1 MAAVQAQERPLSEAA
16 PKPPLDGRA
25 DGATLENSA
34 TPQTSTAA
42 SGHFGHD
49 RPAKRAGRK
58 EALTPT
64 DIAAKV
70 RQLFTTRPAS
80 NQVAWLRELEADPD
94 HLALRADG
102 RANLHKVALLLA
114 TSAWKRGAPAL
125 TTAGWDQLSAEADLN
140 RATIARW
147 LRWLQDHDYLAVHQ
161 TGRSWRYSPTG
172 RNERATY
179 VLLSH
184 TPQEPQQE
192 DPSVSPN
199 CDPPLGSKDL
209 YNKHAHAREA
219 RKRGSSQT
227 QPQMADPE
235 AIPCTKRERLSV
247 AQTLSSIRAE
257 LRGKAPRRLRHLLA
271 GHLAAGWSAAELND
285 ALTVAPDGSPWTL
298 SGLIRSTEGW
308 MLFKLR
314 AWDPA
319 LKPDE
324 AARIRARVAT
334 FDEEHAARKE
344 QAKAA
349 GAGKTQPVRT
359 PWVTTVPACSTAAK
373 MPSVTITGLTDT
385 GGDRRATVTPTPG
398 RDQPDLVVVAATPD
412 RDTKPT
418 VLGFWPTTQPFDVVL
433 PAGTAWIVL
442 RGTYHAAAA
451 DTASDKVWLPVE
463 AEAKPTSLIQGIFAA
478 SSRSQFWPEVPRSV
492 GSSNRGYVKLST
504 SWTPTSDT

>member
-1 MAAVQAQERPLSEAA
+1 MAAVQAQERPLAEAV
-16 PKPPLDGRA
+16 PKPPLDGQA
-25 DGATLENSA
+25 DGATLENNA

-49 RPAKRAGRK
+49 RPATRAGRK
-58 EALTPT
+58 EALTPA
-64 DIAAKV
+64 DVGAKV
-70 RQLFTTRPAS
+70 RQLFTTRPAR

-94 HLALRADG
+94 YLALRADG
-102 RANLHKVALLLA
+102 RANLHKVALVLA
-114 TSAWKRGAPAL
+114 TSAWKKATPAL
-125 TTAGWDQLSAEADLN
+125 TTAGWDQLSEEADLN

-161 TGRSWRYSPTG
+161 TGRSWRFSPTG

-179 VLLSH
+179 VLLSQI
-184 TPQEPQQE
+184 PQEPQQG
-192 DPSVSPN
+192 DTSVSPN
-199 CDPPLGSKDL
+199 CDPPLGSKDP
-209 YNKHAHAREA
+209 YNDHAHAREA

-227 QPQMADPE
+227 QPQMADPH
-235 AIPCTKRERLSV
+235 ASPCTKRDRLHV

-257 LRGKAPRRLRHLLA
+257 LRAIAPRRLRHLLA
-271 GHLAAGWSAAELND
+271 SHLAAGWSAAELND

-298 SGLIRSTEGW
+298 TGLIRSTEGW

-324 AARIRARVAT
+324 AARVRARVAT

-349 GAGKTQPVRT
+349 RTGHTQPART

-373 MPSVTITGLTDT
+373 MPSVTITGLTPSS
-385 GGDRRATVTPTPG
+385 GGHRATITPTPR
-398 RDQPDLVVVAATPD
+398 RDQPDLVVVAAAPD
-412 RDTKPT
+412 RETKPT
-418 VLGFWPTTQPFDVVL
+418 MLGFWPTTQPFDVDL

-451 DTASDKVWLPVE
+451 NTASDKVWLPVE
-463 AEAKPTSLIQGIFAA
+463 TQAKPTSLIQGMLDAWA
-478 SSRSQFWPEVPRSV
+478 KV
-492 GSSNRGYVKLST
+492 
-504 SWTPTSDT
+504 